1 MIDCETL
8 LQPIGPDAPCGE
20 NLEYD
25 SAFGEMERAAAGKPE
40 QQFGD
45 TIVPAEEPNWREVHS
60 HGVDLAV
67 RTKDLRVVV
76 QLARA
81 DLMLEGL
88 PAFSKDLELIRG
100 YVEQFWETVHP
111 QLDPDDGNDPVLR
124 VNTLESLSDAN
135 ATLRLVRQVPLV
147 SSRAI
152 GRFSLRDVAIADGEA
167 AAPADVNEPPDWNRI
182 NAAFTETPLETLS
195 ANAGAVQAAIEHLA
209 AIEKAFSDR
218 VGSGAG
224 VNLKPLSK
232 DLESAA
238 KVYAAQLA
246 RRGVS
251 AQAGEPGASENAN
264 GEAGNAGAPQRL
276 SGQINSRDDVIAA
289 LEKVCEYYSQ
299 YEPSSP
305 LPLLVQRCKRLVT
318 ASFLEIIQDILP
330 DALPQ
335 AEAIRGRVE

>member
-25 SAFGEMERAAAGKPE
+25 SAFGEMERAAVGKPE
-40 QQFGD
+40 QQFGE
-45 TIVPAEEPNWREVHS
+45 TIVPAEEPNWREIQS
-60 HGVDLAV
+60 HGVDLVA

-76 QLARA
+76 HLARA
-81 DLMLEGL
+81 VLMLEGL

-111 QLDPDDGNDPVLR
+111 QLDPDDGNDPILR
-124 VNTLESLSDAN
+124 VNTLESLADTS
-135 ATLRLVRQVPLV
+135 ATLRLLRQVPLV

-152 GRFSLRDVAIADGEA
+152 GRFSLRDIAIADGEVP
-167 AAPADVNEPPDWNRI
+167 APADGSEPPDWNRI
-182 NAAFTETPLETLS
+182 NAAFTETPLEELS

-218 VGSGAG
+218 VGSGSG
-224 VNLKPLSK
+224 VNLKPLAK
-232 DLESAA
+232 DLEAAA
-238 KVYAAQLA
+238 KVYTAQLA
-246 RRGVS
+246 KRGVS
-251 AQAGEPGASENAN
+251 AQGA
-264 GEAGNAGAPQRL
+264 EAGAAEGGNGAVEAGAPQRL

-289 LEKVCEYYSQ
+289 LENVCEYYSQ